1 MERVFI
7 DGAELQYIELI
18 RVALSEADNTQ
29 RLQAIKN
36 VKHDVVARELELLM
50 DEGDGD
56 WMSAPNNTE
65 FVVSIAKSAPARHE
79 AIYDF
84 SQVLHR
90 YEGETGHGNERKLNI
105 AEHIGKLAWLSI
117 REGKLQGVQVVGG
130 ILQQVSDAAKE
141 FGVSGVRDKD
151 ALRNIWKR
159 YRGVVHLGIAMDLC
173 GDNPK
178 AGTGV
183 LDLAER
189 IRRDLSENCPRG
201 KSKPYVDANEQI
213 CFVGKSRV

>member
-1 MERVFI
+1 METVFI
-7 DGAELQYIELI
+7 DGAVFQYIDLI
-18 RVALSEADNTQ
+18 RVALSEEDNTQ

-36 VKHDVVARELELLM
+36 VKHDVVASRLELLL

-56 WMSAPNNTE
+56 WMSAPKNTE
-65 FVVSIAKSAPARHE
+65 FVAGMAKSAPARHE
-79 AIYDF
+79 AIYEF
-84 SQVLHR
+84 MQTARR
-90 YEGETGHGNERKLNI
+90 YEGENGHGNERKLNI
-105 AEHIGKLAWLSI
+105 AEHIGKSVWLSI

-130 ILQQVSDAAKE
+130 ILQQVSDAARE
-141 FGVSGVRDKD
+141 FGISGARDKD

-159 YRGVVHLGIAMDLC
+159 YRGVVHLGMAMDLC
-173 GDNPK
+173 GDDPK

-201 KSKPYVDANEQI
+201 KSKPYVDASEQI